1 MTNPKTYSK
10 MKSLPLAVLS
20 AISVSA
26 MFATVAS
33 AQTPAPTAP
42 QKIEKIEVTGSNI
55 KRVDAETASP
65 IQIITAEEIR
75 RSGQTTVTQLLRE
88 LPSNAAGGLTELS
101 GSGSFSAGAASASL
115 RGLGSSG
122 TLVLLNGRRVAPY
135 GLADPNFGQ
144 AGAVNLNAI
153 PIDAIERIEI
163 LKDGASAIY
172 GSEAIAGVINIIL
185 RKDYKGLQLG
195 VTTAANKN
203 NQFGNT
209 TYNTSFGIGDLAK
222 DKFNVFGNVEVYR
235 QKSVLARDVVDYL
248 MAPAIRSAYG
258 TLLVSSAFHPL
269 LTYLTNATGQR
280 ISAAGAACPA
290 GSVVSNLYNG
300 FNITGGSG
308 GTACVYDN
316 TTRAEIVPKA
326 ERNSIFGRGTY
337 ELTANTQVFAE
348 GSYVENKTYFKG
360 LPQIVGSGTG
370 ATFDPSTGRL
380 NPSPTALPIGHP
392 NNPFNRATLFRGRL
406 DSVGNQDNDVLSKT
420 TRVVVGGS
428 TVVGTFDVSA
438 GILYNRTE
446 QDTTNYNAIRYSALV
461 AGITGGGFNFGTPE
475 AGAIKPS
482 DLRVNA
488 KDNARSSFTIF
499 DVKGSGEIGTLPG
512 GAASVA
518 VGAEFRR
525 EDRVVKPDALKLV
538 GGIFGRGVASAD
550 GSRDVS
556 TVFGELVLPVIKNVE
571 VQAAVR
577 YDRYSDYGNSL
588 TPKLAASWAALPNFK
603 LRTSFARGFRAP
615 SLTEITQSTT
625 SGFFNGVDD
634 PRRCLRPTYTIGC
647 GISIPGL
654 IVANP
659 LVRPEKAETYSAGF
673 VWEPSNESSI
683 SVDYFAISRRNEISF
698 LSLTDILNNEGS
710 LDPRYAGR
718 IVRDPTNTSPTVPND
733 PGAVLYVSTGFNNLG
748 ETRVK
753 GLDVDARYK
762 MNLAEMGRLTF
773 NLNATQYFEQRSSG
787 VAGAPVISYNGFR
800 NAPEFRAQ
808 FRTTWELG
816 NWTSTGTMNYLSS
829 FKPYSNPES
838 GLTPAALADIR
849 DCGNPAGTYVGF
861 CTVSEYITFD
871 LGTEYRG
878 IKNLRLSATVRN
890 ITNQKPSAD
899 PIARPFNTA
908 WYQPTGMNFVL
919 GANYTFY

>member
-1 MTNPKTYSK
+1 MTTPKTHRK
-10 MKSLPLAVLS
+10 MKSLPFAVLS
-20 AISVSA
+20 AISTGAALTFFVTA
-26 MFATVAS
+26 AS
-33 AQTPAPTAP
+33 AQTSAPA

-122 TLVLLNGRRVAPY
+122 TLVLLNGRRIAPY

-185 RKDYKGLQLG
+185 RKDFKGLQLG
-195 VTTAANKN
+195 ATTAANKDN
-203 NQFGNT
+203 NFGNT
-209 TYNTSFGIGDLAK
+209 TLTATFGIGDLAK

-235 QKSVLARDVVDYL
+235 QKSVLTLSAIDYL
-248 MAPAIRSAYG
+248 IDPAIRNAYG
-258 TLLVSSAFHPL
+258 TLVVNSSFHPL
-269 LTYLTNATGQR
+269 LTYLSNATGG
-280 ISAAGAACPA
+280 SVSSAGAACPA
-290 GSVVSNLYNG
+290 GSVVPNIYNG
-300 FNITGGSG
+300 FNITGTAS

-316 TTRAEIVPKA
+316 TTRVEVVPKA
-326 ERNSIFGRGTY
+326 ERNSVFGRGTY

-360 LPQIVGSGTG
+360 FPQAIGSGTG
-370 ATFDPSTGRL
+370 ATFNPSTGRL
-380 NPSPTALPIGHP
+380 NLSPTLLPVGHP
-392 NNPFNRATLFRGRL
+392 NNPYNRPTPFRGRL
-406 DSVGNQDNDVLSKT
+406 DAVGNQDNEVLSKT
-420 TRVVVGGS
+420 TRVVTGLT
-428 TVVGTFDVSA
+428 TVIGTFDVSA
-438 GILYNRTE
+438 GILYNLTE

-475 AGAIKPS
+475 AGAIKPA

-488 KDNARSSFTIF
+488 KDNAKSSFTIV

-518 VGAEFRR
+518 LGAEFRR
-525 EDRVVKPDALKLV
+525 EDRTVTADPLKLV

-556 TVFGELVLPVIKNVE
+556 TVFGELVLPVVKNVE

-588 TPKLAASWAALPNFK
+588 TPKLAASWAVLPNFK

-615 SLTEITQSTT
+615 SLTEITKSTT

-634 PRRCLRPTYTIGC
+634 PRRCLRPTYTAGC
-647 GISIPGL
+647 AVSIPGL

-659 LVRPEKAETYSAGF
+659 LVRPEKAETYTAGF
-673 VWEPSNESSI
+673 VWEPTNESSI

-698 LSLTDILNNEGS
+698 LSLTEILNNEGS
-710 LDPRYAGR
+710 SDPRYAGR
-718 IVRDPTNTSPTVPND
+718 IVRDPTNTNPSVPND
-733 PGAVLYVSTGFNNLG
+733 PGAILFVSTGFNNLG

-753 GLDVDARYK
+753 GVDIDARYR
-762 MNLAEMGRLTF
+762 MNLADFGRLGF
-773 NLNATQYFEQRSSG
+773 SLNATQYFEQRGSG
-787 VAGAPVISYNGFR
+787 VAGAPVISYSGFR

-816 NWTSTGTMNYLSS
+816 NFTSTGTMNYLSS
-829 FKPYSNPES
+829 FKPFSNPQNLS
-838 GLTPAALADIR
+838 PAGLAAAR
-849 DCGNPAGTYVGF
+849 DCGNPNGTYVGF
-861 CTVSEYITFD
+861 CTVKEYITFD

-878 IKNLRLSATVRN
+878 FKNLRLSATVRN
-890 ITNQKPSAD
+890 ISNQKPSAD
-899 PIARPFNTA
+899 PLARPFNTA
-908 WYQPTGMNFVL
+908 WYTPTGMNFVL
-919 GANYTFY
+919 GARYTFN